1 MPKSQRRVPKP
12 ARAPSALW
20 RTQLAL
26 PDVWLQDSPQGQQ
39 LLRERTLGE
48 ARETVQELLTRGLL
62 AMQVIDLPGDQM
74 RIEIWPTALAL
85 AGGADARQASQTAS
99 AR

>member
-1 MPKSQRRVPKP
+1 MPTSRRRVRKP

-20 RTQLAL
+20 RTQQAL
-26 PDVWLQDSPQGQQ
+26 LDTWLQDSLQGQQ
-39 LLRERTLGE
+39 LLRERTLEE
-48 ARETVQELLTRGLL
+48 ARETVRELLAQGLL
-62 AMQVIDLPGDQM
+62 EMQVIDLPGEHM

-85 AGGADARQASQTAS
+85 AGEADAPQASQAVS